1 MRFSAA
7 LLASCFAFNA
17 VIAAA
22 ETPALKPD
30 ITVTA
35 DGTADFKTVQGQR
48 EALDSSSSGFR
59 PSAMPSQ
66 LPTRHRSVVVAAPH
80 ITSQIKKP
88 GVLVTPGF

>member
-35 DGTADFKTVQGQR
+35 DFKTVQGQR
-48 EALDSSSSGFR
+48 EALDSSSSGFQ

-66 LPTRHRSVVVAAPH
+66 LPTRHRCVVVAAPH
-80 ITSQIKKP
+80 ITSQVKKP